1 MPTGLGAGLFP
12 RTSASL
18 DRDYGTQVIGA
29 GLDLASLPGR
39 ALQSLGDI
47 PSSGESYL
55 EALGRTAPREGSPLW
70 SRIPQAIMRDPSTPL
85 TAGLT
90 GLALRAARAAPVVT
104 DVMASALGNAT
115 VRAGER
121 RVGGGVSS
129 AGDVYR
135 DAAEGALLPAALGGL
150 RGLARAKMA
159 TDATAAIAAMKPTPK
174 SVIFPKAAQ
183 PAPPPANLFDPTHT
197 TLGGKMPGPGIV
209 QEQPSTLG
217 VARPAS
223 LASSTASPRLSD
235 RHATAMLARKLM
247 RTPDIMADPSWDYA
261 GHNPYRDANQNRLPI
276 QRTTL
281 DHRFAGQL
289 SEEEFEELIRSGITH
304 FEAKP
309 RLTGMPLEVT
319 SHWAPHL
326 PDYRANIDP
335 RTLAGKNFADFYRNS
350 VAYDEL
356 GNPTTFHHAS
366 PYVIPA
372 WDPKR
377 SLSASLYHRGLN
389 LTPGSHQAYEF
400 GNQGWLDLEATLS
413 RLDANASHPKTAS
426 QPHYGL
432 SDEDWA
438 RLDIPPGV
446 KFGENVNIY
455 PSYVRTEHPL
465 LVKSPTDIL
474 TTLGLPLS
482 DFDQFVTKNPELLR
496 EIDKRLDL
504 EGFDAVWRRHP
515 EQSVHDIITV
525 RDPSQVRSA
534 FNVGQWGTT
543 GDPRMNYAVPMAAGL
558 GAGLL
563 QQANQNPNQ

>member
-1 MPTGLGAGLFP
+1 MPTRLSDALFP
-12 RTSASL
+12 RAAASL

-39 ALQSLGDI
+39 ALQSIGDV
-47 PSSGESYL
+47 PRGESYL
-55 EALGRTAPREGSPLW
+55 EALGRTEPLPGPLV

-90 GLALRAARAAPVVT
+90 GLALRASRAAPVIA

-115 VRAGER
+115 ARAGER

-129 AGDVYR
+129 VGDVYG
-135 DAAEGALLPAALGGL
+135 DAAEGALMPAALGGL
-150 RGLARAKMA
+150 RLAARAKMA
-159 TDATAAIAAMKPTPK
+159 ADATAAIAAMKPTPK

-209 QEQPSTLG
+209 QEKPATMG

-223 LASSTASPRLSD
+223 STASERLTD
-235 RHATAMLARKLM
+235 RNEYARTSRLLM
-247 RTPDIMADPSWDYA
+247 RASDIMADPSWDWA
-261 GHNPYRDANQNRLPI
+261 GFHPLRDANTSRLPI

-289 SEEEFEELIRSGITH
+289 SEEEFEDMIRAGITH

-309 RLTGMPLEVT
+309 RLTGMPLEVS

-335 RTLAGKNFADFYRNS
+335 RTLAGKNFNEFYRNS

-356 GNPTTFHHAS
+356 GNPTTFFHAS
-366 PYVIPA
+366 PYVIQS

-377 SLSASLYHRGLN
+377 SLSASLFGRGLN

-400 GNQGWLDLEATLS
+400 GNQGFLDLEAALS
-413 RLDANASHPKTAS
+413 RLDFNATNPKTATH
-426 QPHYGL
+426 PHYGL

-438 RLDIPPGV
+438 RINVPPGV
-446 KFGENVNIY
+446 KFGRNVKIY
-455 PSYVRTEHPL
+455 PSYVRTERPL
-465 LVKSPTDIL
+465 LVRSPTDIL
-474 TTLGLPLS
+474 PLLGLPES
-482 DFDQFVTKNPELLR
+482 DFDRFVIKDPDLLR
-496 EIDKRLDL
+496 EVDTRLDK
-504 EGFDAVWRRHP
+504 EGFDAIWRRHP

-525 RDPSQVRSA
+525 RNRDQVRSA
-534 FNVGQWGTT
+534 TNGGLWGST
-543 GDPRMNYAVPMAAGL
+543 GDHRMNWMLPAVGV
-558 GAGLL
+558 GAGLAA
-563 QQANQNPNQ
+563 QANQNPQQQ